1 MAAITTAMRNW
12 IVGFVVSYTIV
23 SRLRS
28 RRAGLMGGLF
38 AGWVSAVTTFV
49 VARRSAEN
57 VTVEIEDAPE
67 AQTEAPTA
75 D

>member
-1 MAAITTAMRNW
+1 MAPITTAMRNW

-23 SRLRS
+23 SRLRG
-28 RRAGLMGGLF
+28 RKAGLVAGLF
-38 AGWVSAVTTFV
+38 GGWVSAVTTV
-49 VARRSAEN
+49 VLARQSAEN

-67 AQTEAPTA
+67 AEGATA